1 MLEHSLDERYDI
13 RGILGKGGMGI
24 VYHAHDSILGIDVAI
39 KMLRAD
45 LMGLAAI
52 RLQREAIAAG
62 KLQNPNIARIFD
74 FGQTK
79 DGSPYMVMEL
89 VGGKSLAQV
98 IQEIGAMPY
107 EAAIHIFMQIC
118 RGLEHAH
125 ANGIVHRDLK
135 PSNVMLVEQEYGT
148 FLVKLLDFGVA
159 KIETDQK
166 LTSEGSIIGSP
177 LYMSPEQVETSSVD
191 FRSDLYSL
199 GCLMFETL
207 SSKPPLKGE
216 TAIETMSMHKK
227 MAPPLLSEVTQGEIP
242 IELVKLI
249 DSCLR
254 KSPADRPESAF
265 LIETELKNI
274 LHPVLPETTE
284 KNSQKREYKP
294 ETEAEKRL
302 SKMPKSTAFAI
313 GGTLTLAAII
323 ALSISISYFQKKD
336 KAEFEQ
342 ATKASTTIS
351 PKGQSDIDDKFN
363 ANPNFEFT
371 HIDGKPVHSAKKQA
385 TDEDL
390 KDLVK
395 TNYPVLKIKKGHIS
409 GTGLRYLS
417 KLDLEWLEIRNPQ
430 FKCENV
436 KYLKSFKCL
445 KKYVMS
451 VPELQDE
458 NLKDLAEVKTLEEV
472 IITVGDITDKGV
484 GYLTKLPNLKRLEIS
499 RCPKVSLD
507 IGKKVATIK
516 TLNYFTLPTMQ
527 SPSSLKALAK
537 SNIKSIGLNDLYLSG
552 VDINK
557 ICTHLKPETLC
568 IANMVATDN
577 DYSGL
582 QKLHELKKLD
592 LTYNLQ
598 YSPALVDALSRIDV
612 PEIDFTESRL
622 KQPQLV
628 NLLSNPN
635 LKKITCNFC
644 RNLRD
649 DDMIYFAKEYKK
661 RWNKDVKAIKLDFD
675 QADLKDL
682 KTKPFEID
690 IL

>member
-1 MLEHSLDERYDI
+1 MLEHSLDERYEI
-13 RGILGKGGMGI
+13 KGILGKGGMGI

-45 LMGLAAI
+45 LMGQAAI

-98 IQEIGAMPY
+98 LQEIGAMPY

-135 PSNVMLVEQEYGT
+135 PSNVMLVEREYGT

-191 FRSDLYSL
+191 FKSDLYSL

-207 SSKPPLKGE
+207 SGKPPLKGE

-227 MAPPLLSEVTQGEIP
+227 MAPPLLSDVTQANIP
-242 IELVKLI
+242 AELVKLI

-274 LHPVLPETTE
+274 LHPVLPENEE
-284 KNSQKREYKP
+284 KNTPKREYRP

-313 GGTLTLAAII
+313 GGTLTLAAMI
-323 ALSISISYFQKKD
+323 ALTMSISYFQKKD
-336 KAEFEQ
+336 KAELEE
-342 ATKASTTIS
+342 AGKAATIS
-351 PKGQSDIDDKFN
+351 RPQGEKVIDDEFN
-363 ANPNFEFT
+363 ANPNFEFSQF
-371 HIDGKPVHSAKKQA
+371 DGKPGHSAKKGA

-417 KLDLEWLEIRNPQ
+417 KLDLEWLEIRNPL

-451 VPELQDE
+451 VPELQDA
-458 NLKDLAEVKTLEEV
+458 NLKDLADVKTLKD
-472 IITVGDITDKGV
+472 ITITVGDITDKGV
-484 GYLTKLPNLKRLEIS
+484 SYLTKLPNLKKLEIS
-499 RCPKVSLD
+499 GCPKVSAE

-516 TLNYFTLPTMQ
+516 TLEYFTLPRMQ
-527 SPSSLKALAK
+527 SQSSLKAIANAK
-537 SNIKSIGLNDLYLSG
+537 IKNIGLNGLYLSG
-552 VDINK
+552 TDLKK
-557 ICTHLKPETLC
+557 ICETLKPETLC
-568 IANMVATDN
+568 LSNMIITDN

-582 QKLHELKKLD
+582 EKLCDLKKIN
-592 LTYNLQ
+592 LTYNLKF
-598 YSPALVDALSRIDV
+598 SPALINALSSLNV

-622 KQPQLV
+622 EPKQLSM
-628 NLLSNPN
+628 LLNNPH
-635 LKKITCNFC
+635 LQKLTFNFC
-644 RNLRD
+644 YRLSKDDTENFVKLYKQKWNRD
-649 DDMIYFAKEYKK
+649 
-661 RWNKDVKAIKLDFD
+661 VQAIKLDFD
-675 QADLKDL
+675 PKELKNI
-682 KTKPFEID
+682 KSKPFEID

>member
-1 MLEHSLDERYDI
+1 MLEHSLDERYDVK
-13 RGILGKGGMGI
+13 GILGKGGMGI

-45 LMGLAAI
+45 LMGQAAI

-89 VGGKSLAQV
+89 VAGKSLAQV

-107 EAAIHIFMQIC
+107 EAAIQIFMQIC

-135 PSNVMLVEQEYGT
+135 PSNVMLVEREYGT

-177 LYMSPEQVETSSVD
+177 LYMSPEQVETSCVD
-191 FRSDLYSL
+191 FKSDLYSL

-207 SSKPPLKGE
+207 SGKPPLKGE
-216 TAIETMSMHKK
+216 TAIDTMSMHKK
-227 MAPPLLSEVTQGEIP
+227 VAPPLLSEVTQAEIP
-242 IELVKLI
+242 IELIKLI

-254 KSPADRPESAF
+254 KSPTDRPESAF

-274 LHPVLPETTE
+274 LHPVHVETAQT
-284 KNSQKREYKP
+284 NAPKREYRP

-313 GGTLTLAAII
+313 GGTLTLAFII
-323 ALSISISYFQKKD
+323 ALSMSISHFQKKD
-336 KAEFEQ
+336 KAELEE
-342 ATKASTTIS
+342 AGKAATIS
-351 PKGQSDIDDKFN
+351 RPQGEREIDDKFN

-371 HIDGKPVHSAKKQA
+371 HIDGKPVHSAKKAA

-390 KDLVK
+390 KDLVR
-395 TNYPVLKIKKGHIS
+395 TNYPILKIKKGRIN
-409 GTGLRYLS
+409 GTGLRYLT

-451 VPELQDE
+451 VPELKDE
-458 NLKDLAEVKTLEEV
+458 NLKDLADVKTLEEV

-484 GYLTKLPNLKRLEIS
+484 NYLLKLPNLKRLELS
-499 RCPKVSLD
+499 QCHKVSSD

-516 TLNYFTLPTMQ
+516 TLNYFTLPKMQ
-527 SPSSLKALAK
+527 SQSSLKAIAN
-537 SNIKSIGLNDLYLSG
+537 SNIKSIGLNGLYLSHG
-552 VDINK
+552 ELTK
-557 ICTHLKPETLC
+557 ICSSLKPKNLC
-568 IANMVATDN
+568 ITNMIVTDN

-582 QKLHELKKLD
+582 QNLSGLKTLD
-592 LTYNLQ
+592 LNYNRNF
-598 YSPALVDALSRIDV
+598 SPQLLEELSRLNV
-612 PEIDFTESRL
+612 PEIDFTESHL
-622 KQPQLV
+622 DANQLQK
-628 NLLSNPN
+628 LLINPN
-635 LKKITCNFC
+635 LTKITCNFC
-644 RNLRD
+644 RKLRD
-649 DDMIYFAKEYKK
+649 DDMDYFKNEYKK
-661 RWNKDVKAIKLDFD
+661 RWNKDVEAIKLDFD
-675 QADLKDL
+675 QTDLKNL
-682 KTKPFEID
+682 ESKPFEID
-690 IL
+690 I